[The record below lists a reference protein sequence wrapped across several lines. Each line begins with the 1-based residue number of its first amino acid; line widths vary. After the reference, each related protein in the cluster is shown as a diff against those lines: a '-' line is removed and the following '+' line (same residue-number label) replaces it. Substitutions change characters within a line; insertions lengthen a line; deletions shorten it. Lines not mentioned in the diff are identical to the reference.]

1 MQRRWNVFP
10 FVMTFHKYVSHAYKI
25 AAGYNGIAL
34 GNNLWV
40 ISKPLLLIFS
50 EYSEWVLCCFNRQ
63 VSDVVVG
70 VELPISKSYD
80 SDRERDIKQVKIAL
94 VFKSIVGVYIGS
106 R

>member
-10 FVMTFHKYVSHAYKI
+10 FVMTLHKYVSHAYKI

-63 VSDVVVG
+63 VSDLVVG
-70 VELPISKSYD
+70 VELPISKSFD
-80 SDRERDIKQVKIAL
+80 SDRGRDTKQVKVAL